1 MTIEKTDK
9 RNAGRRLWDIQ
20 CAQGTQLCIGLDLH
34 HDHDPEADPRDLP
47 QLVQLYNDYH
57 SLAQNLALDYGR
69 SLAGYD
75 MLCDGFHDVIRN
87 HDLIWG
93 RKPINLKRA
102 IPFINGMIAYT
113 KEVIYTAWGEGI
125 RVFKIQMS
133 FMEAL
138 SPVGNYVLEVIVAFI
153 QWLAARD
160 GEECFI
166 ILDCKRGDI
175 FSTQEAYYRP
185 YLAALDEEIFP
196 GVCGRYDF
204 DMMTVNAWMG
214 TDVLDPG
221 LKWFKRGKGAIVVN
235 NSSNPTGPE
244 FQDLVADVAMLDGE
258 LDENVLEATRR
269 LKRKPTV
276 ADMMLFRT
284 EAFCRRHSLNDA
296 DGFSP
301 IFSVM
306 GSTNKFDDTFRILRP
321 SGTALIPGFGHQGG
335 PFANVMPLAAKQ
347 YPRTGQIGICSS
359 SRVHMY
365 PWMPKYGGQGDPMKL
380 RDELKRAI
388 AQFKT
393 DERAAYEAAGIVF
406 PFLARGNS

>member
-1 MTIEKTDK
+1 MTIEKTDT

-75 MLCDGFHDVIRN
+75 MVCDGFHDVIRN

-102 IPFINGMIAYT
+102 IPFIDGMIAYT

-138 SPVGNYVLEVIVAFI
+138 SLVGSYVLEHIVAFI

-185 YLAALDEEIFP
+185 YLAALDEEVFP

-204 DMMTVNAWMG
+204 DMMTVNMHMG

-235 NSSNPTGPE
+235 TSSNPSGRQLQNLQIDQHSPCSFGPPDE
-244 FQDLVADVAMLDGE
+244 VNRVLDLLGR
-258 LDENVLEATRR
+258 N
-269 LKRKPTV
+269 PTV
-276 ADMMLFRT
+276 AEMMLHLT
-284 EAFCRRHSLNDA
+284 EVYCQENDLIDE

-306 GSTNKFDDTFRILRP
+306 GSTNKFDYAFRTLRP

-335 PFANVMPLAAKQ
+335 PFVNVMPLAIKEG
-347 YPRTGQIGICSS
+347 PRAGQIGICSS
-359 SRVHMY
+359 SQAHMY
-365 PWMPKYGGQGDPMKL
+365 PWMKKYGGSGDPRNL
-380 RDELKRAI
+380 RAELKRAI
-388 AQFKT
+388 AQFKA
-393 DERAAYEAAGIVF
+393 DEHAAYEAAGIKF
-406 PFLARGNS
+406 PF